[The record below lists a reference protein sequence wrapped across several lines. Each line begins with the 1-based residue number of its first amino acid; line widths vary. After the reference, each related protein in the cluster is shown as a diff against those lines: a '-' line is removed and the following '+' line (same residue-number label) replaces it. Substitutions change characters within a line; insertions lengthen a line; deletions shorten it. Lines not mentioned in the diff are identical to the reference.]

1 MGDCA
6 ESCVDGFDVDVTVS
20 LFVYFGWFMFCHDF
34 RHSYMVI
41 NSYMVI
47 TINSL

>member
-1 MGDCA
+1 MGGCD
-6 ESCVDGFDVDVTVS
+6 ESG
-20 LFVYFGWFMFCHDF
+20 FMFCHDF